1 MTNNDIII
9 HFSQE
14 GKAMNKRFVKRLLV
28 FFTVLCMT
36 MAMTVP
42 ALAAGSG
49 TNATTDDP
57 ANGILQVMLAYVD
70 DGVTELTLVPEL
82 VLWLMKSML

>member
-57 ANGILQVMLAYVD
+57 ANGILQVMLAYVMEA
-70 DGVTELTLVPEL
+70 TELTLVPEL
-82 VLWLMKSML
+82 VLWLMKNML

>member
-57 ANGILQVMLAYVD
+57 ANGIL
-70 DGVTELTLVPEL
+70 
-82 VLWLMKSML
+82 